1 MQSLK
6 NDAFEATFF
15 AFSELNAEYPIFDQ
29 FTVQKFGNIYKSL
42 I

>member
-6 NDAFEATFF
+6 NDAFGESFLP
-15 AFSELNAEYPIFDQ
+15 FSELNGEFPIFDQ
-29 FTVQKFGNIYKSL
+29 FIVQKFGNIYKSL

>member
-6 NDAFEATFF
+6 NDAFGASFL
-15 AFSELNAEYPIFDQ
+15 AFSELNGEYPIFDQ
-29 FTVQKFGNIYKSL
+29 FIVQKFGNVYKSP